1 MVIKKVT
8 ISVDKKFFN
17 NQYEK
22 ERQKM
27 QKKLGLVNLT
37 QVNFSKMIEGFK
49 LREPPQ
55 DLSQVNT
62 RFKKR
67 RRRC

>member
-1 MVIKKVT
+1 
-8 ISVDKKFFN
+8 
-17 NQYEK
+17 
-22 ERQKM
+22 M